1 MCVKK
6 LICFLSMLFMHC
18 QLFAADITLLASTG
32 VSSMMKVVLLE
43 FEKKTGHN
51 IKVSYDTSNLLIKR
65 IQSGESVDLVILTAP
80 LIDEL
85 TQSGKITSGSR
96 LDLAK
101 SGIGVAIQ
109 SGKTKPDISSPES
122 LKKALLETNS
132 VAYTATG
139 ASGIYF
145 AKVIDQLGIG
155 DQVRAKSKTP
165 AGGIIAEIVAKGDA
179 EMGVQMISELTGVKG
194 TQLLGPLP
202 GNLQMFT
209 VFSAGMI
216 QDAKDPQ
223 LVKSLMQFLITPESV
238 AVYKRQGMEPI

>member
-1 MCVKK
+1 MYFKK
-6 LICFLSMLFMHC
+6 LICLCMAFLMHG
-18 QLFAADITLLASTG
+18 QIYAADITLLASTG
-32 VSSMMKVVLLE
+32 VSSMMKVVLQE
-43 FEKKTGHN
+43 FEKQTGHH
-51 IKVSYDTSNLLIKR
+51 IKVSYDTSNLLMKR
-65 IQSGESVDLVILTAP
+65 IQSNESVDLVILTAP

-85 TQSGKITSGSR
+85 MQSGKVKAGSR
-96 LDLAK
+96 VDLAK

-109 SGKTKPDISSPES
+109 SGKTKPDIGSPEG

-145 AKVIDQLGIG
+145 SKVIDQLGIG
-155 DQVRAKSKTP
+155 EQVRAKAKTP

-194 TQLLGPLP
+194 TQLVGPLP

-209 VFSAGMI
+209 VFSAGMMKE
-216 QDAKDPQ
+216 AKDPQ
-223 LVKSLMQFLITPESV
+223 AVQSLVKFLTTPESI
-238 AVYKRQGMEPI
+238 AVYKKQGMEAI

>member
-1 MCVKK
+1 MPIKK
-6 LICFLSMLFMHC
+6 LVCFLTMLFMHS
-18 QLFAADITLLASTG
+18 QLFAADITILASTG
-32 VSSMMKVVLLE
+32 VSSMMKVVLSD
-43 FEKKTGHN
+43 FEKKTGHH
-51 IKVSYDTSNLLIKR
+51 IKVSYDTSNLLMKR
-65 IQSGESVDLVILTAP
+65 IQAGEAVDLVILTAP

-85 TQSGKITSGSR
+85 AQSGKIASGSR

-109 SGKTKPDISSPES
+109 SGKTKPDISSPEA

-145 AKVIDQLGIG
+145 SKVIDQLGIG
-155 DQVRAKSKTP
+155 DQIRAKSKTP

-179 EMGVQMISELTGVKG
+179 EMGVQMISELTGVRG
-194 TQLLGPLP
+194 TQLVGPLP

-209 VFSAGMI
+209 IFSAGMMK
-216 QDAKDPQ
+216 DAKDPQ
-223 LVKSLMQFLITPESV
+223 LVKSLMQFISTPESV
-238 AVYKRQGMEPI
+238 AVYKKQGMEPI

>member
-1 MCVKK
+1 MYQKK
-6 LICFLSMLFMHC
+6 LICFFVMFLMHG

-32 VSSMMKVVLLE
+32 VSSMMKVVIQD
-43 FEKKTGHN
+43 FEKQTGHHV
-51 IKVSYDTSNLLIKR
+51 KVSYDTSNLLMKR
-65 IQSGESVDLVILTAP
+65 IQSNESVDLVILTAP

-85 TQSGKITSGSR
+85 MQSGKVQAGSR
-96 LDLAK
+96 VDLAK

-122 LKKALLETNS
+122 LKKALLETTS

-145 AKVIDQLGIG
+145 SKVIDQLGIG
-155 DQVRAKSKTP
+155 EQVRAKSKTP

-194 TQLLGPLP
+194 TQLVGPLP

-209 VFSAGMI
+209 VFSAGVMK
-216 QDAKDPQ
+216 DAKDPQ
-223 LVKSLMQFLITPESV
+223 LLQSLIKFLTTPESL
-238 AVYKRQGMEPI
+238 AVYKKQGMEPI

>member
-122 LKKALLETNS
+122 LKKVLLETNS

>member
-1 MCVKK
+1 MSFKK
-6 LICFLSMLFMHC
+6 LICLCMALLVHG
-18 QLFAADITLLASTG
+18 QIYAADITLLASTG
-32 VSSMMKVVLLE
+32 VSSMMKVVLSD

-51 IKVSYDTSNLLIKR
+51 IKVSYDTSNLLMKR
-65 IQSGESVDLVILTAP
+65 IQAGESVDLVILTAP

-85 TQSGKITSGSR
+85 TQSGKLTTGSR

-109 SGKTKPDISSPES
+109 SGKKKPDISSPEA

-145 AKVIDQLGIG
+145 SKVIDQLGIG

-194 TQLLGPLP
+194 TQLVGPLP

-209 VFSAGMI
+209 IFSAGMMK
-216 QDAKDPQ
+216 DAKDLQ
-223 LVKSLMQFLITPESV
+223 LVKSLMQFLTTPESI
-238 AVYKRQGMEPI
+238 AVYKLQGMEPI

>member
-1 MCVKK
+1 MSFKK
-6 LICFLSMLFMHC
+6 LICLCMALLVHG
-18 QLFAADITLLASTG
+18 QIYAADITLLASTG
-32 VSSMMKVVLLE
+32 VSSMMKVVLSD

-51 IKVSYDTSNLLIKR
+51 IKVSYDTSNLLMKR
-65 IQSGESVDLVILTAP
+65 IQAGESVDLVILTAP

-85 TQSGKITSGSR
+85 TQSGKLTTGSR

-109 SGKTKPDISSPES
+109 SGKKKPDISSPEA

-145 AKVIDQLGIG
+145 GKVIDQLGIG
-155 DQVRAKSKTP
+155 EQVRAKSKTP
-165 AGGIIAEIVAKGDA
+165 PGGIIAEIVAKGDA

-194 TQLLGPLP
+194 TQLVGPLP

-209 VFSAGMI
+209 IFSAGMMK
-216 QDAKDPQ
+216 DAKDLQ
-223 LVKSLMQFLITPESV
+223 LVKSLMQFLTTPESI
-238 AVYKRQGMEPI
+238 AVYKLQGMEPI

>member
-51 IKVSYDTSNLLIKR
+51 IKVSYDTSNLLMKR

-155 DQVRAKSKTP
+155 DQLRAKSKTP

>member
-51 IKVSYDTSNLLIKR
+51 IKVSYDTSNLLMKR

-109 SGKTKPDISSPES
+109 SGKIKPDISSPES

>member
-51 IKVSYDTSNLLIKR
+51 IKVSYDTSNLLMKR

-122 LKKALLETNS
+122 LKKVLLETNS

-223 LVKSLMQFLITPESV
+223 LVKSLMQFLTTPESI